1 LPGGRLPSRWDEKVD
16 PDPGSIKLSVINAL
30 RGAIPKDGGRPV
42 KKHSSFLEQR
52 ESGKAAKSAR
62 RDSREVMAELVAQL
76 TKQLDVESVS
86 VPGEDKNVPDCE
98 SPNLDRLTVGVDLGD
113 QWSNYC
119 ILGLDGETLTEGQ
132 FRTRRQEM
140 AEFFQGLAR
149 SRVVIEVGTH
159 SAWVREVIAGLG
171 HEVLVANTRRMEG
184 SKRRRRK
191 NDRIDAAKLARLG
204 RVDPKSLYPIQ
215 HRSTE
220 VREDLLV
227 LRAREALV
235 ESRTKLISAVRGL
248 VKTMGTRVSSSSSD
262 AFSRKAAAEIP
273 QQIRET
279 IQPLL
284 RLIANLSEEIKSYDR
299 RIEQLASEKYMHT
312 KLLRQVTG
320 VGPVTALGYV
330 LTLETPLRFARSR
343 DVGPYLG
350 LVPRQE
356 DSGDSQPQL
365 GISKAG
371 DRMLRKL
378 LVGSAHYIL
387 GPFGPDTDL
396 RRFGKKLCERGGK
409 NARKRATVAVA
420 RKLAVLLHR
429 LWVSGDVYEPLGHGT
444 LNKTEH
450 AAAA

>member
-1 LPGGRLPSRWDEKVD
+1 M
-16 PDPGSIKLSVINAL
+16 
-30 RGAIPKDGGRPV
+30 
-42 KKHSSFLEQR
+42 KKHSNSLKQSE
-52 ESGKAAKSAR
+52 APAKQSEAPAKR
-62 RDSREVMAELVAQL
+62 RKLGVVVERKPQEGRAELVAKL
-76 TKQLDVESVS
+76 AEQLDVEI
-86 VPGEDKNVPDCE
+86 VPAVEGKKDGRDAVR
-98 SPNLDRLTVGVDLGD
+98 PNLDRLTVGVDLGD

-119 ILGLDGETLTEGQ
+119 ILGLCGETLAEGQ
-132 FRTRRQEM
+132 FRTRKQEV
-140 AEFFQGLAR
+140 AEFFQALAT
-149 SRVVIEVGTH
+149 SRVVVEVGTH
-159 SAWVREVIAGLG
+159 SAWVRELIAGLG
-171 HEVLVANTRRMEG
+171 HEVVVANPRLMDG

-191 NDRIDAAKLARLG
+191 NDRIDAERLARLG
-204 RVDPKSLYPIQ
+204 RMDPKSLHPIQ

-248 VKTMGTRVSSSSSD
+248 VKSMGARVSNCSSPS
-262 AFSRKAAAEIP
+262 FSQKAAAEIP
-273 QQIRET
+273 EEVEET
-279 IQPLL
+279 LQPLL
-284 RLIANLSEEIKSYDR
+284 RLIATLSEEIKTFDK
-299 RIEQLASEKYMHT
+299 RIDKLGAEKYMAT
-312 KLLRQVTG
+312 QLLRQVVG

-356 DSGDSQPQL
+356 GSGEIQPQL

-396 RRFGKKLCERGGK
+396 RRFGLRLCARGGK
-409 NARKRATVAVA
+409 NAKKRAAVAVA

-429 LWVSGDVYEPLGHGT
+429 LWASGEVYEPLGHGAPMKLVHT
-444 LNKTEH
+444 
-450 AAAA
+450 AAA

>member
-1 LPGGRLPSRWDEKVD
+1 M
-16 PDPGSIKLSVINAL
+16 
-30 RGAIPKDGGRPV
+30 
-42 KKHSSFLEQR
+42 KKHSSDSNSR
-52 ESGKAAKSAR
+52 ESSGKEAKPMR
-62 RDSREVMAELVAQL
+62 RASQEVMAELVGRL
-76 TKQLDVESVS
+76 RRQLDAESVA
-86 VPGEDKNVPDCE
+86 VGEAAEDVPDGKK
-98 SPNLDRLTVGVDLGD
+98 PNLDRLTVGVDLGD

-119 ILGLDGETLTEGQ
+119 ILGLDGETLMEGQ
-132 FRTRRQEM
+132 FRTSPQ
-140 AEFFQGLAR
+140 AIGEFFQGLSQ

-159 SAWVREVIAGLG
+159 SAWVREVIAGLC
-171 HEVLVANTRRMEG
+171 HEVLVANARRMEG

-191 NDRIDAAKLARLG
+191 NDRIDAVKLARLG

-220 VREDLLV
+220 VREDLVL
-227 LRAREALV
+227 LRAREAMV

-248 VKTMGTRVSSSSSD
+248 VKTMGGTRLPSSSTE
-262 AFSRKAAAEIP
+262 AFSRKVAAEIP
-273 QQIRET
+273 QSIRET

-284 RLIANLSEEIKSYDR
+284 RLIAMLSEEIQCYEEK
-299 RIEQLASEKYMHT
+299 IEQMAREKYQHT
-312 KLLRQVTG
+312 GLLRQVTG
-320 VGPVTALGYV
+320 VGPVTSLAYV

-350 LVPRQE
+350 LVPAQD
-356 DSGDSQPQL
+356 DSGESQPQL

-387 GPFGPDTDL
+387 GPFGPDCDL

-409 NARKRATVAVA
+409 NAKKRATVAVA

-429 LWVSGDVYEPLGHGT
+429 LWISGEVYEPLHQPSLVQT
-444 LNKTEH
+444 
-450 AAAA
+450 AA

>member
-1 LPGGRLPSRWDEKVD
+1 M
-16 PDPGSIKLSVINAL
+16 
-30 RGAIPKDGGRPV
+30 

-52 ESGKAAKSAR
+52 ESVKGAKSER
-62 RDSREVMAELVAQL
+62 RDSREVMLELVAQL
-76 TKQLDVESVS
+76 RKQLDAKSVA
-86 VPGEDKNVPDCE
+86 VPGEDKDVPDGE

-119 ILGLDGETLTEGQ
+119 ILGLGGETLAEGQ
-132 FRTRRQEM
+132 FRTRRQEV

-159 SAWVREVIAGLG
+159 SAWVGEVIAGFG
-171 HEVLVANTRRMEG
+171 HEVLVANARRMAG

-215 HRSTE
+215 HRTSE
-220 VREDLLV
+220 VREDLLL

-235 ESRTKLISAVRGL
+235 ESRTKLISSVRGL
-248 VKTMGTRVSSSSSD
+248 VKTMGARLSSCSSD
-262 AFSRKAAAEIP
+262 AFSKKVVAEIP
-273 QQIRET
+273 DELRKT
-279 IQPLL
+279 LQPLL
-284 RLIANLSEEIKSYDR
+284 RLVAMLSDEIKLLDKK
-299 RIEQLASEKYMHT
+299 IEQLADERYQHT
-312 KLLRQVTG
+312 QLLRQVKG
-320 VGPVTALGYV
+320 VGPVTALAYV
-330 LTLETPLRFARSR
+330 LTLENPLRFARSR
-343 DVGPYLG
+343 NVGPYLG

-356 DSGDSQPQL
+356 DSGDTQPQL
-365 GISKAG
+365 SISKAG

-396 RRFGKKLCERGGK
+396 RRFGKKLCARGGK
-409 NARKRATVAVA
+409 NAKKRATVAVA

-429 LWVSGDVYEPLGHGT
+429 LWISGEVYEPLGHAPFAPMAQT
-444 LNKTEH
+444 T
-450 AAAA
+450 AA

>member
-1 LPGGRLPSRWDEKVD
+1 M
-16 PDPGSIKLSVINAL
+16 
-30 RGAIPKDGGRPV
+30 
-42 KKHSSFLEQR
+42 KKHSNLVKKCEPLTKRRNSRVDE
-52 ESGKAAKSAR
+52 R
-62 RDSREVMAELVAQL
+62 RDSSEVMAELVSQL
-76 TKQLDVESVS
+76 RQQLEVKS
-86 VPGEDKNVPDCE
+86 VPVAEAARDERDAV

-119 ILGLDGETLTEGQ
+119 ILGLGAETLAEGQ
-132 FRTRRQEM
+132 FRTRRQEVG
-140 AEFFQGLAR
+140 EFFQGVAI
-149 SRVVIEVGTH
+149 SRVVFEVGTH

-171 HEVLVANTRRMEG
+171 HEVLVANARRMEG

-220 VREDLLV
+220 IREDLLV
-227 LRAREALV
+227 IRVRHSLV
-235 ESRTKLISAVRGL
+235 ESRTKLISTVRGM
-248 VKTMGTRVSSSSSD
+248 VKTMGARLPGCSSVS
-262 AFSRKAAAEIP
+262 FSQKAPDQIP
-273 QQIRET
+273 HEVQET
-279 IQPLL
+279 LQPLL
-284 RLIANLSEEIKSYDR
+284 RLIQTLSEEIKGYEK
-299 RIEQLASEKYMHT
+299 RIEKLGGEKYMDT
-312 KLLRQVTG
+312 KLLRQVNG
-320 VGPVTALGYV
+320 VGPVTALAYV
-330 LTLETPLRFARSR
+330 LTLETPQRFKRSR

-350 LVPRQE
+350 LVPQQE

-396 RRFGKKLCERGGK
+396 RRFGMKLCQRGGK
-409 NARKRATVAVA
+409 NAKKRASVAVA

-429 LWVSGDVYEPLGHGT
+429 LWSSGEVYEPLGHGIQRT
-444 LNKTEH
+444 ITEP
-450 AAAA
+450 AAA

>member
-1 LPGGRLPSRWDEKVD
+1 MK
-16 PDPGSIKLSVINAL
+16 
-30 RGAIPKDGGRPV
+30 KDSNSL
-42 KKHSSFLEQR
+42 KTSEAH
-52 ESGKAAKSAR
+52 AR
-62 RDSREVMAELVAQL
+62 RRKLGAAVERKPQEVMAELVAKLAQ
-76 TKQLDVESVS
+76 QLDEEI
-86 VPGEDKNVPDCE
+86 VPAAEGKKGERDRVR
-98 SPNLDRLTVGVDLGD
+98 PNLDRLTVGVDLGD

-119 ILGLDGETLTEGQ
+119 ILGLSGETLAEGK
-132 FRTRRQEM
+132 FRTRRQEVT
-140 AEFFQGLAR
+140 EFFQGLAK
-149 SRVVIEVGTH
+149 SRVVVEVGTH
-159 SAWVREVIAGLG
+159 SAWVGEVIAGFG
-171 HEVLVANTRRMEG
+171 HEVLVANPRLMDG

-191 NDRIDAAKLARLG
+191 NDRIDAEKLARLG
-204 RVDPKSLYPIQ
+204 RIDPKSLHPIQ

-248 VKTMGTRVSSSSSD
+248 VKSMGARVSNCSSPS
-262 AFSRKAAAEIP
+262 FSQKAAAEIP
-273 QQIRET
+273 DEVRET
-279 IQPLL
+279 LQPLL
-284 RLIANLSEEIKSYDR
+284 RLIATLSDEIKTFDR
-299 RIEQLASEKYMHT
+299 RIDKLAAEKYMHT
-312 KLLRQVTG
+312 QLLRQVVG

-356 DSGDSQPQL
+356 DSGDIQPQL

-371 DRMLRKL
+371 DRMVRKL

-396 RRFGKKLCERGGK
+396 RRFGMRLCERGGK
-409 NARKRATVAVA
+409 NAKKRAAVAVA

-429 LWVSGDVYEPLGHGT
+429 LWVSGEVYEPLGHGT
-444 LNKTEH
+444 LTKIAH

>member
-1 LPGGRLPSRWDEKVD
+1 MR
-16 PDPGSIKLSVINAL
+16 
-30 RGAIPKDGGRPV
+30 
-42 KKHSSFLEQR
+42 R
-52 ESGKAAKSAR
+52 EPQ
-62 RDSREVMAELVAQL
+62 EVMSELVAQL
-76 TKQLDVESVS
+76 TKQLEGEGVS
-86 VPGEDKNVPDCE
+86 VACEDRVVGDGER
-98 SPNLDRLTVGVDLGD
+98 PNLDRLTVGVDLGD

-119 ILGLDGETLTEGQ
+119 ILGLGGETLTEGQ
-132 FRTRRQEM
+132 FRTSPQ
-140 AEFFQGLAR
+140 AIGEFFQGLSR

-171 HEVLVANTRRMEG
+171 HEVLVANARRMDG

-220 VREDLLV
+220 VREDLVV

-248 VKTMGTRVSSSSSD
+248 VKTMGGTRLSSSSTE
-262 AFSRKAAAEIP
+262 AFSRKVAAEIP
-273 QQIRET
+273 QPIRET

-284 RLIANLSEEIKSYDR
+284 RLIASLSEEIKCYEQK
-299 RIEQLASEKYMHT
+299 IEHLAREKYQHT
-312 KLLRQVTG
+312 ELLRQVTG
-320 VGPVTALGYV
+320 IGPVTSLAYV
-330 LTLETPLRFARSR
+330 LTLETPLRFAKSR

-350 LVPRQE
+350 LVPAQE

-387 GPFGPDTDL
+387 GPFGPDCDL
-396 RRFGKKLCERGGK
+396 RRFGMKLCERGGK
-409 NARKRATVAVA
+409 NAKKRATVAVA

-429 LWVSGDVYEPLGHGT
+429 LWISGAVYEPLRHASVA
-444 LNKTEH
+444 L
-450 AAAA
+450 AAA